1 MMLQRKRV
9 NENRATGFPRPAK
22 LQGQALVSLLGAL
35 QTYQL
40 HTATHAEELRSAV
53 FVGLPITTPAMAG
66 TIPPPSILQDSWSSV
81 KSGL

>member
-1 MMLQRKRV
+1 MMLQRERV
-9 NENRATGFPRPAK
+9 NETRAGGFPRPGK
-22 LQGQALVSLLGAL
+22 LQGQALISLLGAL

-53 FVGLPITTPAMAG
+53 FVGLPIMVG
-66 TIPPPSILQDSWSSV
+66 TIPPPSMLQDSWSSM